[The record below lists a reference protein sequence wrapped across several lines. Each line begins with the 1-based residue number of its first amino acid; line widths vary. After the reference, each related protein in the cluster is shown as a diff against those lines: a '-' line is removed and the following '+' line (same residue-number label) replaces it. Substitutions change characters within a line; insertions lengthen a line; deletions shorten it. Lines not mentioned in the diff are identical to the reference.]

1 MVPPSIWVA
10 IMSIVKDVLSLI
22 QTLYRNER
30 GSTVTFL
37 AAAVIPL
44 VAFSGLAVDSA
55 RGYLAKQRLS
65 YAIEAAALA
74 AAKSGVNATDAEI
87 EAIGQR
93 YFDANFPAGTMGSEN
108 LAVTYGIS
116 ANKREITVTASADV
130 QTALMT
136 VVGIDDMQV
145 GSQATALR
153 ESKGLELVLA
163 LDNTGSM
170 GGYIDD
176 LEDAT
181 QQLLNVLYG
190 DDDTV
195 ENLWVSIVPFD
206 TRVNLKNY
214 SGNVDFTPSSS
225 NRVCAN
231 PRPSPYTT
239 DEAAPSTSAFSSEY
253 TQWSYGCKATP
264 ALGLTAE
271 KSTIEDVID
280 DMDDNGYTR
289 IDVAA
294 AWAHRM
300 LSPDWRGLWGNSEL
314 PLDYNTPLM
323 DKAAIIM
330 TDGENN
336 PRDGTSK
343 STANARLLEACSAMK
358 ADNIIVY
365 TIQYRE
371 DEEDLQD
378 LMRSCATSPSHYFFA
393 EDDDLTTVF
402 NEIANQLSNLRLLN
416 VM

>member
-1 MVPPSIWVA
+1 M
-10 IMSIVKDVLSLI
+10 MNIVKEALSFIRALS
-22 QTLYRNER
+22 RNER

-37 AAAVIPL
+37 AAAVVPL

-55 RGYLAKQRLS
+55 RGYLAKQRLA

-74 AAKSGVNATDAEI
+74 AAKSAVNATDAEI
-87 EAIGQR
+87 EAMGQR
-93 YFDANFPAGTMGSEN
+93 YFDANFPAGTMGSKN
-108 LAVTYGIS
+108 LSVTYQIS

-136 VVGIDDMQV
+136 VVGIDQMDV

-176 LEDAT
+176 LQDAAQT
-181 QQLLNVLYG
+181 LLDVLYG
-190 DDDTV
+190 DDETV
-195 ENLWVSIVPFD
+195 ENLWVSVIPFD

-214 SGNVDFTPSSS
+214 AGNVAFTPSDP
-225 NRVCAN
+225 NRVCNN
-231 PRPSPYTT
+231 PRPAPYTT
-239 DEAAPSTSAFSSEY
+239 DEAAPSTSAFSSQY
-253 TQWSYGCKATP
+253 TDFSHGCKAAP

-271 KSTIEDVID
+271 KSTVENALSG
-280 DMDDNGYTR
+280 MDAEGFTR
-289 IDVAA
+289 IDIGAS
-294 AWAHRM
+294 WAHRM

-314 PLDYNTPLM
+314 PLNYNTPLM

-336 PRDGTSK
+336 PKDGTSK

-371 DEEDLQD
+371 DASELQD
-378 LMRSCATSPSHYFFA
+378 LMRSCATSPAHYFFA
-393 EDDDLTTVF
+393 EDDDLTAVF